1 MSDTIATAIPTP
13 LPAPTSAAGDE
24 AALVRAVVAGRAEG
38 MAAYEILY
46 RRHAPRLHAVIWRLC
61 GGDAATAE
69 DVLQDTFIQAW
80 RALPGFRME
89 SALST
94 WLHRMAVNTALM
106 ALRARG
112 HLPLQDGGDEQLDAL
127 VAPARCQDTDM
138 DLERAVARLPA
149 RARAVLVLHDIEGWK
164 HHEIAE
170 ELGVAVGTS
179 KAQLH
184 RARGLLRGWLGEQA

>member
-1 MSDTIATAIPTP
+1 MPDTIAIAASAMP
-13 LPAPTSAAGDE
+13 PADHSAPSDE

-38 MAAYEILY
+38 TAAYETLY
-46 RRHAPRLHAVIWRLC
+46 RRYAPRLHAVIWRLC
-61 GGDAATAE
+61 GGDAHAAE

-80 RALPGFRME
+80 RALPRFRME
-89 SALST
+89 CALST
-94 WLHRMAVNTALM
+94 WLHRLAVNTALM

-112 HLPLQDGGDEQLDAL
+112 QLPPHDADQEALDGLI
-127 VAPARCQDTDM
+127 APGRCQDTGM

-184 RARGLLRGWLGEQA
+184 RARGLLRGWLGERT